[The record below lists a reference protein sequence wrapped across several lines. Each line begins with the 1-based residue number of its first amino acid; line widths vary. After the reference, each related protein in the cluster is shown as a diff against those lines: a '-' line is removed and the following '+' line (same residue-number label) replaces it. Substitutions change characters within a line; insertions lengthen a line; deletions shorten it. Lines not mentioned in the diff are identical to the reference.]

1 MENELKKILNT
12 IYQEEKKLSIEEYM
26 NLNRGIYINPLRI
39 CGIKYIKENID
50 FAIYNLGYLPKG
62 DKYITTNAKDVEESL
77 KKLLEKLNSKGA
89 IFITFYIGHSAGQI
103 ESLEISKFLQN
114 LNQKE
119 YTILKCTF
127 ENQKNNPPYVVM
139 IQKI

>member
-1 MENELKKILNT
+1 M
-12 IYQEEKKLSIEEYM
+12 
-26 NLNRGIYINPLRI
+26 
-39 CGIKYIKENID
+39 
-50 FAIYNLGYLPKG
+50 
-62 DKYITTNAKDVEESL
+62 
-77 KKLLEKLNSKGA
+77 KLNSKGL

-119 YTILKCTF
+119 YTILKFTF